1 MRGAFA
7 GRPEI
12 AQASAPQEELVSWA
26 PFSWSER
33 EERHMSERPRVLI
46 ADDETVIRLDL
57 RDLLERAGLDVCGE
71 ARDGVEAVELARSEQ
86 PDLAILDVKMPRLD
100 GVGAARV
107 ILAERR
113 IPIVMLTAYGY
124 GDLVARAVDAG
135 VAAYVVKPF
144 RESDLLLAV
153 ERSLD
158 RSTDRAP
165 DDDSRVDLELRSA
178 GGAISWPLTLLRRG
192 DGGVDVR
199 LRDDAS

>member
-1 MRGAFA
+1 MLA
-7 GRPEI
+7 
-12 AQASAPQEELVSWA
+12 
-26 PFSWSER
+26 
-33 EERHMSERPRVLI
+33 
-46 ADDETVIRLDL
+46 
-57 RDLLERAGLDVCGE
+57 RAGFEVVAE
-71 ARDGVEAVELARSEQ
+71 ARDGGEAVELARATT
-86 PDLAILDVKMPRLD
+86 PDLALLDVRMPGVD
-100 GVGAARV
+100 GIDAARAM
-107 ILAERR
+107 LEERP

-153 ERSLD
+153 ERSLE

-165 DDDSRVDLELRSA
+165 DDDSHVDLELRSA